1 MLIIYEYFCN
11 ILSIYVLGL
20 ILNSQLEE
28 AAWRNNISEFQ
39 NSSFDTR
46 LSVNKDKAT
55 HFSPLNTAGSARSSP
70 LNSPS
75 QSAVPSSMLN
85 QPIRASSKTPSLT
98 VTLNQTSV
106 RQSSLKQTTSQMFYN
121 TKKQHRTNE
130 LHVITANGLSKNK
143 STTSSYD
150 FSLAASQTSLK
161 FLNQNTASQ
170 SYQSVKPE
178 FLTTLSIGIA
188 SGLLISIVV
197 IVLASRYLRNQG
209 KTIFSA

>member
-1 MLIIYEYFCN
+1 
-11 ILSIYVLGL
+11 
-20 ILNSQLEE
+20 
-28 AAWRNNISEFQ
+28 
-39 NSSFDTR
+39 
-46 LSVNKDKAT
+46 
-55 HFSPLNTAGSARSSP
+55 
-70 LNSPS
+70 
-75 QSAVPSSMLN
+75 MLN

-130 LHVITANGLSKNK
+130 LHVITTNGLSKNK

-150 FSLAASQTSLK
+150 FSLAASQTLSK

-209 KTIFSA
+209 RNI